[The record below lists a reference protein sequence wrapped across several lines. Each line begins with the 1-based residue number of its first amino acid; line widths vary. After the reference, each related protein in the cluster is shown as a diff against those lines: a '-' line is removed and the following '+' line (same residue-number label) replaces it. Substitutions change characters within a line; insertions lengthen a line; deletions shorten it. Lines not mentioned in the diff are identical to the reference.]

1 MLTEKMYWCSVLR
14 RLIDIVIYLAERNLS
29 FRGTTE
35 KLGAYD
41 NGNFLGFVE
50 LIAQYDPILLEHSRR
65 AQNKEIADH
74 YLGPVI
80 QNEIINVVGT
90 EVQKEI
96 LLEVKAAKYYAV
108 ILDGTPDFSH
118 DEQITIIL
126 CTVKVMPGNEIS
138 VKENFLGF

>member
-1 MLTEKMYWCSVLR
+1 LSSLDALHIEEMLTEKMYWRSVLR

-41 NGNFLGFVE
+41 NGNFLGLVE
-50 LIAQYDPILLEHSRR
+50 LIAKYDPILLEHSGRV
-65 AQNKEIADH
+65 QNKEIADH

-90 EVQKEI
+90 EVQKKFC
-96 LLEVKAAKYYAV
+96 LR
-108 ILDGTPDFSH
+108 
-118 DEQITIIL
+118 
-126 CTVKVMPGNEIS
+126 
-138 VKENFLGF
+138 